1 MEKVWY
7 LLSKITNHPIPWKTF
22 DWGEASINRGPLGNE
37 VLYLSTTFEGF
48 LFCSAK
54 ISWKYYQ
61 LSVSDILLLFEG
73 SAMRSGGQLKRKSN
87 YSLRQIIF
95 EIYMSTVHRIDC
107 LPLLLLSFIFWQ
119 YILLGSDGFWG
130 RCGCGQLIARWFS
143 FFPFSSDISYGD
155 LLECTKGFNFQT
167 SFFQPGKLHFFQF
180 TF

>member
-1 MEKVWY
+1 M
-7 LLSKITNHPIPWKTF
+7 SWKTF

-48 LFCSAK
+48 LFCSVK

-73 SAMRSGGQLKRKSN
+73 SAMRSGGQVDRKSN
-87 YSLRQIIF
+87 YGLRQIIF

-119 YILLGSDGFWG
+119 YILLGVWWFLRSLRLWS
-130 RCGCGQLIARWFS
+130 IARWFS

-167 SFFQPGKLHFFQF
+167 SFFQPGKLQFFQF